1 MTSTPNTLVPI
12 SALTFGLFLFSGLDA
27 AARTE
32 RDLTQ
37 RLNAGEIIATSVP
50 VDSGISPGRAL
61 ALVDAP
67 AHVVQEILSRFSDYQ
82 SFVPRITA
90 SRSVKDGR
98 YVIES
103 EFPWPVNKTWAYLQV
118 REGLKGEVQVLSWK
132 MLNGSLKAY
141 EGTAWIQPWG
151 SSRCLLTYQM
161 LAVPHTIAPNALVS
175 YGLREAV
182 TGMVE
187 AVRKQA
193 AKVLAARARP
203 GVSVAAEPPKTN

>member
-1 MTSTPNTLVPI
+1 MKAASKTRLALSLTL
-12 SALTFGLFLFSGLDA
+12 LLFPLFTG
-27 AARTE
+27 AARAE
-32 RDLTQ
+32 QDLTDQ
-37 RLNAGEIIATSVP
+37 LRAGGIVATSVP
-50 VDSGISPGRAL
+50 VTSGISPGRAL

-67 AHVVQEILSRFSDYQ
+67 AQVVLEILAGFADYP
-82 SFVPRITA
+82 SFVPRIIA
-90 SRSVKDGR
+90 SRPVKEGR

-103 EFPWPVNKTWAYLQV
+103 EFPWPVSKTWAYLQV
-118 REGLKGEVQVLSWK
+118 RQGLKEGVHVLTWK

-141 EGTAWIQPWG
+141 EGTAWIQPYG
-151 SSRCLLTYQM
+151 ASRCLLTYQM
-161 LAVPHTIAPNALVS
+161 LAVPHTIAPDALVS

-203 GVSVAAEPPKTN
+203 GVTVAAEPAKTH